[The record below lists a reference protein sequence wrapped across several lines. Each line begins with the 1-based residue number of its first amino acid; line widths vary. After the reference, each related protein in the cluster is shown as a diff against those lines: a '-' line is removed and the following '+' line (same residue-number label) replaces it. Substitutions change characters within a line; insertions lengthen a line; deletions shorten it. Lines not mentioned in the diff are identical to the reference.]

1 MGTAAISHLRYDL
14 NKYALS
20 LRKTATLASTFFI
33 ESPLVRFEYLQEIE
47 NTINDITHRFNSS
60 YDINEKARLINEL
73 KMESETARKE
83 YQLFRQGNYDKYIT
97 TDIF

>member
-47 NTINDITHRFNSS
+47 NT
-60 YDINEKARLINEL
+60 
-73 KMESETARKE
+73 
-83 YQLFRQGNYDKYIT
+83 
-97 TDIF
+97 

>member
-47 NTINDITHRFNSS
+47 NTINDITLKEIM
-60 YDINEKARLINEL
+60 INISLLIFSKN
-73 KMESETARKE
+73 MV
-83 YQLFRQGNYDKYIT
+83 
-97 TDIF
+97 